1 MKKYFLS
8 TTIVL
13 CCAIGL
19 YAQSSPDSISLN
31 EIEISASK
39 IKLYPGS
46 ARILTVIEKTEID
59 QSAVRSIDDLLDY
72 VAGIDVRQR
81 GVNGVQAD
89 VSIHGGSFDQ
99 ILVLLNGVNITDPQT
114 GHYNLDIPLDISDV
128 SRIEILQGSAARILG
143 PNAFS
148 GAINIITGENN
159 KNKLSVRNGAGSFG
173 YLA

>member
-1 MKKYFLS
+1 M
-8 TTIVL
+8 
-13 CCAIGL
+13 
-19 YAQSSPDSISLN
+19 
-31 EIEISASK
+31 
-39 IKLYPGS
+39 YPGS
-46 ARILTVIEKTEID
+46 TRILTIEKTEID

-128 SRIEILQGSAARILG
+128 KPASKYFRDQLH
-143 PNAFS
+143 
-148 GAINIITGENN
+148 
-159 KNKLSVRNGAGSFG
+159 G
-173 YLA
+173 Y